1 MGINIDYAKIAEA
14 LVKNIQQG
22 DRSEGQLAPEEKE
35 YLHSMGVKGLT
46 DQVYMGALN
55 KIGANTQTERKVVI
69 EELKK
74 FTDRIG
80 ELVPNY
86 QEFSEIILELF
97 QNAMNV
103 KTVEELFKLF
113 GDKISELEKADKN
126 KSTEDKDLERLI
138 FKNTSYAEQMNNND
152 YSRLIEILTSNPAKY
167 NPEIKNNENSTIFK
181 FKYNNKSYEITINK
195 RYDVEAIEKT
205 IIKNTPKSTEEF
217 ENIIKSFARGELH
230 WSDFAE
236 QLELFGF
243 SEAELSNAS
252 KYNYLNDGY
261 EITLNFNGKKYTFN
275 CNIKGAND
283 SVSSN
288 NPGETYTLLEPNE
301 VKNQGFTEEQ
311 LATYFVKA
319 VVIDGKVEY
328 YTKNKAAWETLGL
341 SSKDSIATLKNTIK
355 KAEDLQH
362 ITDVVNEVIND
373 MTNKY
378 TLTSYE
384 VDQLRGYLQNGA
396 QKNKIEGLLGKDDDQ
411 IKSSVTFIAEAY
423 ITETIR
429 KTSGTK
435 GAEVTDTSSLTDA
448 QKSTIKTIS
457 IEVATAVGISSTT
470 LEERVT
476 ADAVEFAG
484 ATDFETKVQQKAFEI
499 AQAILKESKVSSS
512 EEDDLNTLMDL
523 FAGGNVSAL
532 SKLKEFYNNGKIEIV
547 IQQDGSENDFWVSI
561 YADRNKTS
569 LLGSNGYTRE
579 QLIAAGFNIGSI
591 INTNTDEVGFNS
603 IDNNNIS
610 DSEKAENLLEICRGF
625 MRTAVTNGG
634 NSRVLTFDETM
645 DVFNKVKSD
654 ISYTKT
660 YSNVD
665 TFKNAVTKKAE
676 ELAKEKVKNTP
687 SQSTSSQNT
696 QNETDV
702 ITFNSQEKGAFMA
715 SVSSTLWTS
724 GCRIS
729 GVEGEG
735 TTKVKIHV
743 STNSGDNAGTL
754 EVTKNGITYNR
765 EGATATIPQEAL
777 NRIMQLSPSKL
788 TAQY

>member
-411 IKSSVTFIAEAY
+411 IKSSVTSIAETFV
-423 ITETIR
+423 TENIR
-429 KTSGTK
+429 KSGTK
-435 GAEVTDTSSLTDA
+435 GADAASTSSLTDG
-448 QKSTIKTIS
+448 QKSTIKTIC

-523 FAGGNVSAL
+523 FAGGNLSAL

-754 EVTKNGITYNR
+754 EVTKHGITYNR